1 MCCSYSVNFSAMVV
15 EHLNEIYGDKSAI
28 AYIYFD
34 YKDQETQDAVNLLA
48 NVVKQILSRLDA
60 ISDDLLAVL
69 DDMRSQSR
77 HYLDS
82 SKVIE
87 VIRLVAEHLSQTYI
101 IVDALDE
108 CRESSTRAHLLESLD
123 QLRSKNI
130 KIYVASRPHIQHIRG
145 AEVLQIRARDTD
157 IETYVRSKLEKAGR
171 VTPALR
177 EQIIA
182 RLLIS
187 AKGTLFS
194 FNCTI

>member
-1 MCCSYSVNFSAMVV
+1 MVV
-15 EHLNEIYGDKSAI
+15 EYLNQKYGAKSAI
-28 AYIYFD
+28 AYVYFD
-34 YKDQETQDAVNLLA
+34 YKDQETQDVVNLLA
-48 NVVKQILSRLDA
+48 NILKQALSRLDG
-60 ISDDLLAVL
+60 ISDDLFTVL

-77 HYLDS
+77 HFLDS

-87 VIRLVAEHLSQTYI
+87 IIRLVAEHLTRTYI

-108 CRESSTRAHLLESLD
+108 CRDSSTRTHLLESLD
-123 QLRSKNI
+123 KLRSKKI
-130 KIYVASRPHIQHIRG
+130 KIFVASRPHIQHIRG

-157 IETYVRSKLEKAGR
+157 IETYVRSKLEKVGR

-187 AKGTLFS
+187 AKGTLLS
-194 FNCTI
+194 FKCAI

>member
-1 MCCSYSVNFSAMVV
+1 MVV
-15 EHLNEIYGDKSAI
+15 EHLNQKYGEKSAI

-34 YKDQETQDAVNLLA
+34 YKDQETQDIVNLLA
-48 NVVKQILSRLDA
+48 NVLKQILSRLDD
-60 ISDDLLAVL
+60 ISDELFAAL

-77 HYLDS
+77 HFLDS

-87 VIRLVAEHLSQTYI
+87 VIRLVAEQLSRTYI

-108 CRESSTRAHLLESLD
+108 CRDANTRAHLLDILD
-123 QLRSKNI
+123 KLTAARNI
-130 KIYVASRPHIQHIRG
+130 KIYIASRPHIQHIRG

-157 IETYVRSKLEKAGR
+157 IETYVRSKLEKGGR
-171 VTPALR
+171 VTPSLR

-187 AKGTLFS
+187 AKGTLLS
-194 FNCTI
+194 FVCSI